1 MPPSD
6 IFIQGKLEMSAV
18 PVQEAAQTMLWDDF
32 LLNRVL
38 VVAAVLIGIAGLR
51 DLLRLLPE
59 LLYCFSR
66 PRASVSLEYNTS
78 VVRMRNTAALIS
90 ILPFCLL
97 ADRFG
102 LFRPEL
108 WSAVPEEWSAP
119 ATVGVFLAYLL
130 LRTVCSALIRPPR
143 LSGTAAD
150 AVRRSPWN
158 YFILLTL
165 LMLLTVGLLYIF
177 RPSDTVV
184 RITLYAET
192 ALFFLLSLLRS
203 GQILASGFSG
213 LTTIL
218 YLCGLEL
225 LPAAALAACAVFYS
239 VL

>member
-18 PVQEAAQTMLWDDF
+18 PVQEAAQTMLWNDF

-165 LMLLTVGLLYIF
+165 LMLLTAGLLYIF

-225 LPAAALAACAVFYS
+225 LPAAALAACAVF
-239 VL
+239 L

>member
-18 PVQEAAQTMLWDDF
+18 PVQEAAQAMLWDDF

-130 LRTVCSALIRPPR
+130 LRTVCSALIRPSR

-225 LPAAALAACAVFYS
+225 LPAAALAAYAVF
-239 VL
+239 L

>member
-18 PVQEAAQTMLWDDF
+18 PVQEAAQAMLWDDF

-165 LMLLTVGLLYIF
+165 LMLLTAGLLYIF

-225 LPAAALAACAVFYS
+225 LPAAALAAYAVF
-239 VL
+239 L

>member
-18 PVQEAAQTMLWDDF
+18 PVQEAAQAMLWDDF

-108 WSAVPEEWSAP
+108 RSAVPEEWSAP

-225 LPAAALAACAVFYS
+225 LPAAALAACAVF
-239 VL
+239 L

>member
-225 LPAAALAACAVFYS
+225 LPAAALAAYAVF
-239 VL
+239 L

>member
-18 PVQEAAQTMLWDDF
+18 PVQEAAQTMLWNDF

-130 LRTVCSALIRPPR
+130 LRSVCSALIRPPR

-225 LPAAALAACAVFYS
+225 LPAAALAAYAVF
-239 VL
+239 L

>member
-18 PVQEAAQTMLWDDF
+18 PVQEAAQAMLWDDL

-165 LMLLTVGLLYIF
+165 LMLLTAGLLYIF

-184 RITLYAET
+184 RISLYAET

-225 LPAAALAACAVFYS
+225 LPAAALAACAVF
-239 VL
+239 L

>member
-18 PVQEAAQTMLWDDF
+18 PVQEAALTMLWNDF

-225 LPAAALAACAVFYS
+225 LPAAALAAYAVF
-239 VL
+239 L

>member
-18 PVQEAAQTMLWDDF
+18 PVQEAAQVMLWDDF

-130 LRTVCSALIRPPR
+130 LRTVCSALIRPPK

-165 LMLLTVGLLYIF
+165 LMLLTAGLLYIF

-225 LPAAALAACAVFYS
+225 LPAAALAACAVF
-239 VL
+239 L

>member
-18 PVQEAAQTMLWDDF
+18 PVQEAAQAMLWDDF

-130 LRTVCSALIRPPR
+130 LRTVCSALIRLPR

-165 LMLLTVGLLYIF
+165 LMLLTAGLLYIF

-225 LPAAALAACAVFYS
+225 LPAAVLAACAVF
-239 VL
+239 L

>member
-18 PVQEAAQTMLWDDF
+18 PMQEAAQAMLWDDF

-225 LPAAALAACAVFYS
+225 LPAAALAACAVF
-239 VL
+239 L

>member
-18 PVQEAAQTMLWDDF
+18 PVQEATQAMLWDDF

-130 LRTVCSALIRPPR
+130 LRTVCSALIRPSR
-143 LSGTAAD
+143 LSGTAED

-192 ALFFLLSLLRS
+192 AMFFLLSLLRS

-225 LPAAALAACAVFYS
+225 LPAAALAAYAVF
-239 VL
+239 L

>member
-18 PVQEAAQTMLWDDF
+18 PVQEAAQTMLWNDF

-203 GQILASGFSG
+203 GQILTSGFSG

-225 LPAAALAACAVFYS
+225 LPAAVLAACAVF
-239 VL
+239 L

>member
-18 PVQEAAQTMLWDDF
+18 PVQEAAQAMLWGDF

-38 VVAAVLIGIAGLR
+38 VVAAVLIGIVGLR

-78 VVRMRNTAALIS
+78 MVRMRNTAALIS

-225 LPAAALAACAVFYS
+225 LPAAALAAYAVF
-239 VL
+239 L

>member
-18 PVQEAAQTMLWDDF
+18 PVQEAAQTMLWNDF

-165 LMLLTVGLLYIF
+165 LMLLSVGLLYIF

-225 LPAAALAACAVFYS
+225 LPAAALAAYAFF
-239 VL
+239 L

>member
-18 PVQEAAQTMLWDDF
+18 PVQEAAQAMLWDDF

-192 ALFFLLSLLRS
+192 AMFFLLSLLRS

-225 LPAAALAACAVFYS
+225 LPAAALAAYAVF
-239 VL
+239 L

>member
-18 PVQEAAQTMLWDDF
+18 PVQEAAQAMLWDDF

-143 LSGTAAD
+143 LNGTAAD

-165 LMLLTVGLLYIF
+165 LMLFTVGLLYIF

-225 LPAAALAACAVFYS
+225 LPAAALAAYAVF
-239 VL
+239 L

>member
-18 PVQEAAQTMLWDDF
+18 PVQEAAQTMLWNDF

-225 LPAAALAACAVFYS
+225 LPAAALAAYAVF
-239 VL
+239 L

>member
-18 PVQEAAQTMLWDDF
+18 PVQEAAQTMLWNDF

-130 LRTVCSALIRPPR
+130 LRTVCSALIRLPR

-225 LPAAALAACAVFYS
+225 LPAAALAAYAVF
-239 VL
+239 L

>member
-18 PVQEAAQTMLWDDF
+18 PVQEAAQTMLWNDF

-38 VVAAVLIGIAGLR
+38 VVAAVMIGIAGLR
-51 DLLRLLPE
+51 NLLRLLPE

-225 LPAAALAACAVFYS
+225 LPAAALAAYAVF
-239 VL
+239 L

>member
-18 PVQEAAQTMLWDDF
+18 PVQEAAQAMLWDDF

-90 ILPFCLL
+90 ILPYCLL

-130 LRTVCSALIRPPR
+130 LRTVCSAIIRPPR

-225 LPAAALAACAVFYS
+225 LPAAALAAYAVF
-239 VL
+239 L

>member
-18 PVQEAAQTMLWDDF
+18 PVQEAAQAMLWNDF

-225 LPAAALAACAVFYS
+225 LPAAVLAACAVF
-239 VL
+239 L

>member
-6 IFIQGKLEMSAV
+6 IFIQGKLEMSAA
-18 PVQEAAQTMLWDDF
+18 PVQEAAQTMLWNDF

-130 LRTVCSALIRPPR
+130 LRTVCSALIRLPR

-225 LPAAALAACAVFYS
+225 LPAAALAAYAVF
-239 VL
+239 L

>member
-18 PVQEAAQTMLWDDF
+18 PVQEAAQTMLWNDF

-184 RITLYAET
+184 RITLYAEI

-225 LPAAALAACAVFYS
+225 LPAAALAACAVF
-239 VL
+239 L

>member
-18 PVQEAAQTMLWDDF
+18 PVQEAAQTMLWNDF

-143 LSGTAAD
+143 LNGTAAD

-225 LPAAALAACAVFYS
+225 LPAAVLAAYAVF
-239 VL
+239 L

>member
-18 PVQEAAQTMLWDDF
+18 PVQEAAQAMLWDDF

-165 LMLLTVGLLYIF
+165 LMLLTAGLLYIF

-184 RITLYAET
+184 RISLYAET

-225 LPAAALAACAVFYS
+225 LPAAALAACAVF
-239 VL
+239 L

>member
-18 PVQEAAQTMLWDDF
+18 PVQEAAQTMLWNDF

-108 WSAVPEEWSAP
+108 WSAVSEEWSAP

-130 LRTVCSALIRPPR
+130 LHTVCSALIRPPR

-225 LPAAALAACAVFYS
+225 LPAAALAACAVF
-239 VL
+239 L

>member
-18 PVQEAAQTMLWDDF
+18 PVQEAAQAMLWDDF

-143 LSGTAAD
+143 LNGTAAD

-225 LPAAALAACAVFYS
+225 LPAAVLAACAVF
-239 VL
+239 L

>member
-18 PVQEAAQTMLWDDF
+18 PVQEAAQAMLWDDF

-165 LMLLTVGLLYIF
+165 LMLLTAGLLYIF

-184 RITLYAET
+184 RISLYAET

-225 LPAAALAACAVFYS
+225 LPAAVLAACAVF
-239 VL
+239 L

>member
-18 PVQEAAQTMLWDDF
+18 PVQEAAQAMLWDDF

-213 LTTIL
+213 LATIL

-225 LPAAALAACAVFYS
+225 LPAAALAACAVF
-239 VL
+239 L

>member
-18 PVQEAAQTMLWDDF
+18 PVQEAAQTMLWNDF

-90 ILPFCLL
+90 ILPFSLL

-225 LPAAALAACAVFYS
+225 LPAAALAACAVF
-239 VL
+239 L

>member
-18 PVQEAAQTMLWDDF
+18 PVQEAAQAMLWDDF

-90 ILPFCLL
+90 IIPFCLL

-165 LMLLTVGLLYIF
+165 LMLLTAGLLYIF

-225 LPAAALAACAVFYS
+225 LPAAALAACAVF
-239 VL
+239 L

>member
-1 MPPSD
+1 MPHSD

-18 PVQEAAQTMLWDDF
+18 PVQEAAQAMLWDDF

-225 LPAAALAACAVFYS
+225 LPAAALAACAVF
-239 VL
+239 L

>member
-18 PVQEAAQTMLWDDF
+18 PVQEAVQAMLWDDF

-225 LPAAALAACAVFYS
+225 LPAAVLAACAVF
-239 VL
+239 L

>member
-18 PVQEAAQTMLWDDF
+18 PVQEAAQAMLWDDF

-38 VVAAVLIGIAGLR
+38 VVATVLIGIAGLR

-184 RITLYAET
+184 RITFYAET

-225 LPAAALAACAVFYS
+225 LPAAALAACAVF
-239 VL
+239 L

>member
-18 PVQEAAQTMLWDDF
+18 PVQEAAQTMLWNDF

-177 RPSDTVV
+177 RPSDTVA

-225 LPAAALAACAVFYS
+225 LPAAALAACAVF
-239 VL
+239 L

>member
-18 PVQEAAQTMLWDDF
+18 PVQEATQAMLWDDF

-143 LSGTAAD
+143 LNGTAAD

-225 LPAAALAACAVFYS
+225 LPAAVLAACAVF
-239 VL
+239 L

>member
-18 PVQEAAQTMLWDDF
+18 PVQEATQAMLWDDF

-165 LMLLTVGLLYIF
+165 LMLLSVGLLYIF

-225 LPAAALAACAVFYS
+225 LPAAALAAYAVF
-239 VL
+239 L